1 MYHGEKK
8 NNYKKNILFKVE
20 EMVTAYGGCNH
31 LWCVYFMGIGM
42 CWNENVLGMRNRNEI
57 SLFT

>member
-1 MYHGEKK
+1 MKK
-8 NNYKKNILFKVE
+8 KNYKKNILFKVE

-31 LWCVYFMGIGM
+31 LWCVYFMVIGM